1 MLDPNSTTLRGLAL
15 FLAAASLLVW
25 SLDSLWG
32 NSTDLAHH
40 YALVARLSELW
51 TMPYSGNATLGEM
64 NYYPRS
70 SHIMA
75 AIVGRVLGS
84 VLLGM
89 QFITLLSIVV
99 FWASLISI
107 MLSVPKKS
115 GWIAALLLSAAL
127 WANRSYFN
135 LELGADEVIENFF
148 YAQLV
153 AQAFAMLVVAI
164 SLALE
169 RQGVNPTLRYA
180 LLVAGI
186 YIATGMHLL
195 PALELLC
202 FFAVLV
208 GVDLYQKGNLHTR
221 HWRSALVP
229 LLLLLGAAA
238 ALLTHPSFAAMS
250 GISNNN
256 GSITGRTIQSMGAFM
271 AYSGLHMVFSAGL
284 LLLWLRL
291 DPLKHAPHWLGVK
304 YIALFGLA
312 VSGLCLLQ
320 VLALQLGH
328 GSEYS
333 VKKYIFAL
341 NTSLLIEA
349 VLCVTLLIAWRWPG
363 KRADRSPN
371 HPNPGPTVAD
381 LRASALTVVAFLCVT
396 PATAPLDTSNLVA
409 LEHQLQLQRDL
420 LLPNLPGK
428 SNYLAQ
434 VDGLPNSVA
443 YMMSIG
449 VLKSPRSAHP
459 DLAMP
464 NWWVTDWSQVATVV
478 TSQNSSLDQ
487 DPVCRRAA
495 PVNAL
500 VMLDGACL
508 ARRFSAASSTPS

>member
-1 MLDPNSTTLRGLAL
+1 MPAQQAITLRSVLL
-15 FLAAASLLVW
+15 LLTAASLLVW

-32 NSTDLAHH
+32 TSTDLAHH

-89 QFITLLSIVV
+89 QFITLLSVMV
-99 FWASLISI
+99 LWASLASI
-107 MLSVPKKS
+107 VLSVPKKS
-115 GWIAALLLSAAL
+115 GWIAAILLSAAL
-127 WANRSYFN
+127 WANRCYLH

-169 RQGVNPTLRYA
+169 RRGVNPTLRYA
-180 LLVAGI
+180 LLVGGI
-186 YIATGMHLL
+186 YVATGMHLL

-202 FFAVLV
+202 FFAALV

-284 LLLWLRL
+284 LLLWWRL

-363 KRADRSPN
+363 KRADRSPSS
-371 HPNPGPTVAD
+371 GATLAD

-396 PATAPLDTSNLVA
+396 PAIAPLDTSNLVA

-459 DLAMP
+459 DLAQP
-464 NWWVTDWSQVATVV
+464 HWWIDDWSQVATVV

-487 DPVCRRAA
+487 DPACRRAA
-495 PVNAL
+495 PVNTL

>member
-1 MLDPNSTTLRGLAL
+1 MSTLQPTAWRAFAL
-15 FLAAASLLVW
+15 FLTAASLLVW

-32 NSTDLAHH
+32 TSTDLAHH

-51 TMPYSGNATLGEM
+51 SMPYSGNPTLGEM

-75 AIVGRVLGS
+75 AIMGRVLGS

-89 QFITLLSIVV
+89 QFVTQLSIVV
-99 FWASLISI
+99 LWASLVA
-107 MLSVPKKS
+107 MVLSVPKKS
-115 GWIAALLLSAAL
+115 RWIAALWLSAAL
-127 WANRSYFN
+127 WLNHRYLRF
-135 LELGADEVIENFF
+135 ELHADEVIENFF

-153 AQAFAMLVVAI
+153 AQAFVMLVVAF
-164 SLALE
+164 SLGWE
-169 RQGVNPTLRYA
+169 RKGVQPTLRYA

-186 YIATGMHLL
+186 YLAAGMHLL

-202 FFAVLV
+202 FFAALV
-208 GVDLYQKGNLHTR
+208 AVDLYQKGILRTR
-221 HWRSALVP
+221 DWRAALVP
-229 LLLLLGAAA
+229 VLLLLAATA
-238 ALLTHPSFAAMS
+238 ALLMHPSFAAMS

-256 GSITGRTIQSMGAFM
+256 GSITARTMQSVGAFM
-271 AYSGLHMVFSAGL
+271 AYSGLHLVFSAGL

-291 DPLKHAPHWLGVK
+291 DPVKRAPQWLALKYL
-304 YIALFGLA
+304 ALFGL
-312 VSGLCLLQ
+312 VISGLCLMQ
-320 VLALQLGH
+320 ALALQLGH

-341 NTSLLIEA
+341 NTSLLIEL
-349 VLCVTLLIAWRWPG
+349 VLFVTLLASRWWPAGRVNHAPKPG
-363 KRADRSPN
+363 
-371 HPNPGPTVAD
+371 TTLAD
-381 LRASALTVVAFLCVT
+381 LLPPALTAAAFMWVT

-428 SNYLAQ
+428 FNYLAQ
-434 VDGLPNSVA
+434 IDGLPASVN

-449 VLKSPRSAHP
+449 VLKSPRSPHP
-459 DLAMP
+459 DLATP
-464 NWWVTDWSQVATVV
+464 NWWVSDWHQVATLV
-478 TSQNSSLDQ
+478 TSQNSTLDQ
-487 DPVCRRAA
+487 DPACRRAA

-508 ARRFSAASSTPS
+508 ARRLSAASSTPS

>member
-1 MLDPNSTTLRGLAL
+1 MPAQQAITLRSVLL
-15 FLAAASLLVW
+15 LLTAASLLVW

-32 NSTDLAHH
+32 TSTDLAHH

-51 TMPYSGNATLGEM
+51 SMPYSGNATLGEM

-99 FWASLISI
+99 FWISLVYVA
-107 MLSVPKKS
+107 LSVPKKS
-115 GWIAALLLSAAL
+115 GWVVALLLSVAL
-127 WANRSYFN
+127 WINRTYIHM
-135 LELGADEVIENFF
+135 ELTADEVIENFF

-153 AQAFAMLVVAI
+153 AQAFAVLVVAV

-169 RQGVNPTLRYA
+169 RKGFHPTLRYA

-186 YIATGMHLL
+186 YLAAGMHLL

-202 FFAVLV
+202 FFAALV
-208 GVDLYQKGNLHTR
+208 GVDLYQKGILRTR
-221 HWRSALVP
+221 DWRAALVP
-229 LLLLLGAAA
+229 VLLLLTATA

-271 AYSGLHMVFSAGL
+271 AYSGLIMVLSAGI

-291 DPLKHAPHWLGVK
+291 DPIKLAPHWLALK
-304 YIALFGLA
+304 YSALFGLA
-312 VSGLCLLQ
+312 VSGLCLVQ
-320 VLALQLGH
+320 VLALQIGQ

-341 NTSLLIEA
+341 NTCLLLEL
-349 VLCVTLLIAWRWPG
+349 VLLLTFLVSRCWPAG
-363 KRADRSPN
+363 RFDHTRSP
-371 HPNPGPTVAD
+371 HATGEDFLAP
-381 LRASALTVVAFLCVT
+381 ALTIAAFVWVT
-396 PATAPLDTSNLVA
+396 PATAPLDTSRLVT
-409 LEHQLQLQRDL
+409 LEHQLKLQRDL
-420 LLPNLPGK
+420 LLPDLPGK
-428 SNYLAQ
+428 FNYVAQ
-434 VDGLPNSVA
+434 VDGLPNSVN